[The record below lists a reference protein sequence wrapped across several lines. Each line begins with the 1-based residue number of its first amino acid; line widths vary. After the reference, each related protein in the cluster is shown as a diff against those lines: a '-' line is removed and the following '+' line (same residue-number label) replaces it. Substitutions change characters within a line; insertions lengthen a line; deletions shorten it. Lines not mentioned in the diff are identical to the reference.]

1 MSKKESRRRER
12 TWKEET
18 KGVDRQTKQNHFTV
32 KETQCCRHTM
42 HVKKYAES
50 NPCLKS
56 LDFDSVAFL
65 FNEIGFA
72 GL

>member
-1 MSKKESRRRER
+1 MNYDKSFNSN
-12 TWKEET
+12 
-18 KGVDRQTKQNHFTV
+18 RQTNKTKSLYSERNSV
-32 KETQCCRHTM
+32 VADRM

>member
-1 MSKKESRRRER
+1 MNYDKSFSAN
-12 TWKEET
+12 
-18 KGVDRQTKQNHFTV
+18 RQTNKTKSLYSERNSV
-32 KETQCCRHTM
+32 VADTM

>member
-1 MSKKESRRRER
+1 MTNPSIQ
-12 TWKEET
+12 T
-18 KGVDRQTKQNHFTV
+18 DRQTKQIRFIV
-32 KETQCCRHTM
+32 KETQELLADRM